1 MQGNM
6 LHMEKGDVHT
16 RVEVTGRHA
25 SKGERVN
32 MQQGGGIRK
41 SAKGGKEGR
50 REAE

>member
-6 LHMEKGDVHT
+6 LHREKGDVHT
-16 RVEVTGRHA
+16 RVEITGRHA

-41 SAKGGKEGR
+41 SAKGGKEGG
-50 REAE
+50 